1 MRMSEQKDTNFFSI
15 FIETAEKTCV
25 ASKKLDDLMRNYTD
39 IRNKVSEIE
48 EIEHSCDLQVHK
60 ALEKL
65 NKSFITPFDREDIY
79 VLIKEMDNII
89 DFIEATSHRFT
100 MLNITS
106 IRPDALLLS
115 NLIIECTKE
124 VTEIMLELKDMK
136 KSKTIEKRIIEVN
149 RIENLGDEIYRKAIY
164 ELFLNEKDAK
174 EVIKWKETFEHLE
187 NTLDA
192 CEDVANIVEG
202 IIMKNA

>member
-15 FIETAEKTCV
+15 FIETAGKICI
-25 ASKKLDDLMRNYTD
+25 ASNKLDDLMKNYTD
-39 IRNKVSEIE
+39 IRNKVKEIE
-48 EIEHSCDLQVHK
+48 EIEHSCDLMVHK

-79 VLIKEMDNII
+79 TLIKEMDNII
-89 DFIEATSHRFT
+89 DFIEATSHRFN

-124 VTEIMLELKDMK
+124 ITEIMLELKDMK
-136 KSKTIEKRIIEVN
+136 KSTTIEKRIIEVN
-149 RIENLGDEIYRKAIY
+149 RIENMGDEIYRKAIF

-174 EVIKWKETFEHLE
+174 EVIKWKETYEHLE

>member
-1 MRMSEQKDTNFFSI
+1 
-15 FIETAEKTCV
+15 
-25 ASKKLDDLMRNYTD
+25 
-39 IRNKVSEIE
+39 
-48 EIEHSCDLQVHK
+48 
-60 ALEKL
+60 LEKL

-79 VLIKEMDNII
+79 TLIKEMDNVI
-89 DFIEATSHRFT
+89 DFIEATSHRFN

-115 NLIIECTKE
+115 SLIIECTKE
-124 VTEIMLELKDMK
+124 ITEIMLELKDMK

-149 RIENLGDEIYRKAIY
+149 RIENMGDEIYRKAIY

-174 EVIKWKETFEHLE
+174 EVIKWKETYEHLE

>member
-1 MRMSEQKDTNFFSI
+1 MQMTGQKDTNFYSI

-25 ASKKLDDLMRNYTD
+25 ASKKLDDLMQNYTD
-39 IRNKVSEIE
+39 IRNKVREIE

-79 VLIKEMDNII
+79 ILIKEMDNVI
-89 DFIEATSHRFT
+89 DFIEATSHRFN

-106 IRPDALLLS
+106 VRPDALLLS
-115 NLIIECTKE
+115 KLIIECTKE
-124 VTEIMLELKDMK
+124 ITEIMLELKDMK

-149 RIENLGDEIYRKAIY
+149 RIENMGDEIYRKAIY